1 MGFRPTGRVFVEHE
15 YEESG
20 GLGCG
25 LWIGGFVAL
34 ALFLSFIFGLKISI
48 TLIMSLFFTVP
59 AFIYYHLTKK

>member
-34 ALFLSFIFGLKISI
+34 ALFLSFIFGLKITI
-48 TLIMSLFFTVP
+48 ALILSLFITGA
-59 AFIYYHLTKK
+59 AFIHHHLTK

>member
-15 YEESG
+15 YEESN

-34 ALFLSFIFGLKISI
+34 ALFLSFIFGLKVTIA
-48 TLIMSLFFTVP
+48 LILSLFITGA
-59 AFIYYHLTKK
+59 AFIHHHLTK